1 MAHVSCWRRSK
12 GAQVLPRRRNE
23 ISSQLSSIPSA
34 AAGLFHAGFFP
45 SVRPICCNDLLT
57 TNCATQ
63 PTTISGSQ
71 DLCGWKAALP
81 CLAWPGLAG
90 LLPFGRLHSCALLV
104 SVSGAD
110 NICLAPTWPPITF
123 KLANSQLFDPVA
135 MTLIWH
141 SHWIAAHY
149 RAHSSCGSKLK

>member
-23 ISSQLSSIPSA
+23 ISSQLSSIPFA

-71 DLCGWKAALP
+71 DLCGWKLPCLALP
-81 CLAWPGLAG
+81 CLACPGWFTSFWPPPLVCTACFRFRCRQHLLGPHLAADNFQVG
-90 LLPFGRLHSCALLV
+90 KLAAVRPSCNDFDSAFPLNCSPL
-104 SVSGAD
+104 SGA
-110 NICLAPTWPPITF
+110 LVLW
-123 KLANSQLFDPVA
+123 L
-135 MTLIWH
+135 
-141 SHWIAAHY
+141 
-149 RAHSSCGSKLK
+149 